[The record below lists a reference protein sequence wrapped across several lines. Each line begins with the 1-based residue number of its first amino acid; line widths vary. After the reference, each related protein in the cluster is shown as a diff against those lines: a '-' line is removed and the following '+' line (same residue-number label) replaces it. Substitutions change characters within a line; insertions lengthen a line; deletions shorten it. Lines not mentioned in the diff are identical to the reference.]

1 MSLVEAGVAGAVRA
15 EARVIMA
22 TFTWRLRMPSET
34 AS

>member
-22 TFTWRLRMPSET
+22 TRE
-34 AS
+34 ASLGACPHAI